1 MKKKKLAAL
10 FLSAVMLLSLVGC
23 NTQTRSEATGSDGS
37 TVSGSVTL
45 NLLYQSSDEVVAN
58 VIRDE
63 LTRAG
68 MTVEMSAASD
78 GGTFREQMGNGN
90 FDIAIYSWANVMG
103 NPDYSVRGTWYS
115 TGASN
120 YAGINDTTVDS
131 LIEEA
136 AAQTAEEYV
145 ETYGEL
151 ERYVVEEQTYMTPLY
166 QKITGRGFSNVLDAN
181 TITNN
186 QRWEDFSYAD
196 SSQNSTRP
204 LILSQTAGSV
214 TTWDP
219 IRANDQTTDYA
230 LDHMYIHLLTLQPD
244 WSVSTDESL
253 SYSYAVSEDNTQY
266 YFLLRDDCNFARVD
280 ENGEVYDSGVMV
292 SGEDVVYSLERARD
306 PNSTPLH
313 QTYSVYENLASTEIV
328 TDISVLDSTMTADGR
343 SVREVLEAEGQTIGS
358 LVATRDEVDNAA
370 GNYQVV
376 CCTTSIPYPQILNG
390 LTFHGAGIVDSEW
403 VEAMNADVDVA
414 NYDATTDSL
423 YGDAVTTME
432 GDGYANH
439 LSLSGNYVLTSMNDY
454 QMNFVANPYIRTN
467 DTEKNPIT
475 TITDRFMSDTEAAL
489 SALRSGEV
497 DFPYNLPET
506 KYDTIEQDENLTMT
520 YFAGT
525 RVYML
530 AFNMHGSSPVSES
543 VDLRKAIASAIK
555 YEDINA
561 VLAGNTV
568 ECDSFL
574 SACLDCGN
582 TFSYE
587 DGATQQYL
595 EAYFASQEAAA

>member
-219 IRANDQTTDYA
+219 IRANDQTTGYA
-230 LDHMYIHLLTLQPD
+230 LDHMYIHLLTLHFA
-244 WSVSTDESL
+244 VL
-253 SYSYAVSEDNTQY
+253 SE
-266 YFLLRDDCNFARVD
+266 YF
-280 ENGEVYDSGVMV
+280 
-292 SGEDVVYSLERARD
+292 
-306 PNSTPLH
+306 H
-313 QTYSVYENLASTEIV
+313 
-328 TDISVLDSTMTADGR
+328 
-343 SVREVLEAEGQTIGS
+343 
-358 LVATRDEVDNAA
+358 
-370 GNYQVV
+370 
-376 CCTTSIPYPQILNG
+376 
-390 LTFHGAGIVDSEW
+390 
-403 VEAMNADVDVA
+403 
-414 NYDATTDSL
+414 
-423 YGDAVTTME
+423 
-432 GDGYANH
+432 
-439 LSLSGNYVLTSMNDY
+439 
-454 QMNFVANPYIRTN
+454 
-467 DTEKNPIT
+467 
-475 TITDRFMSDTEAAL
+475 
-489 SALRSGEV
+489 
-497 DFPYNLPET
+497 
-506 KYDTIEQDENLTMT
+506 KYRQ
-520 YFAGT
+520 
-525 RVYML
+525 
-530 AFNMHGSSPVSES
+530 MHGFPHSH
-543 VDLRKAIASAIK
+543 
-555 YEDINA
+555 
-561 VLAGNTV
+561 
-568 ECDSFL
+568 
-574 SACLDCGN
+574 
-582 TFSYE
+582 
-587 DGATQQYL
+587 
-595 EAYFASQEAAA
+595 

>member
-1 MKKKKLAAL
+1 MKKKRLAAL
-10 FLSAVMLLSLVGC
+10 LLSAVMLLSLVGC
-23 NTQTRSEATGSDGS
+23 NTQTRSEVEGDTGGS
-37 TVSGSVTL
+37 SGESVSL

-68 MTVEMSAASD
+68 FTVEMSAASD
-78 GGTFREQMGNGN
+78 GATFREQQSNGN
-90 FDIAIYSWANVMG
+90 FDISIFSWANIMG
-103 NPDYSVRGTWYS
+103 NPDYSVRGVWHS

-120 YAGINDTTVDS
+120 YAGINDPTVDS

-145 ETYGEL
+145 ATYGEL
-151 ERYVVEEQTYMTPLY
+151 EKYVVEEQTYMTPLY
-166 QKITGRGFSNVLDAN
+166 QKITGRGFSKVLDAS
-181 TITNN
+181 TVTNN
-186 QRWEDFSYAD
+186 QRWENLSYAD
-196 SSQNSTRP
+196 PSQNATRP
-204 LILSQTAGSV
+204 LILAQNAGTL

-219 IRANDQTTDYA
+219 IRANDQTSGYA

-266 YFLLRDDCNFARVD
+266 YFLLRDDCNFARID

-313 QTYSVYENLASTEIV
+313 QTYSVYENLSSTEVV
-328 TDISVLDSTMTADGR
+328 TDISVLDNTMTASGQ

-403 VEAMNADVDVA
+403 VEAMNADVDIA
-414 NYDATTDSL
+414 NYDATSDQL

-432 GDGYANH
+432 GAGYANH

-467 DTEKNPIT
+467 DTERGEPIAA
-475 TITDRFMSDTEAAL
+475 ITDRLMSDSEACL

-497 DFPYNLPET
+497 DYPYNLPET
-506 KYDTIEQDENLTMT
+506 KYETVEQDENLSMT
-520 YFAGT
+520 TFAGT

-530 AFNMHGSSPVSES
+530 AFNMHGGSVVSDS
-543 VDLRKAIASAIK
+543 ADLRKAIASCIK

-568 ECDSFL
+568 QCTSFL
-574 SACLDCGN
+574 SACMDCGN
-582 TFSYE
+582 SFSYAE
-587 DGATQQYL
+587 GDTQKYL
-595 EAYFASQEAAA
+595 DAYFAGQA